1 MNHALACAA
10 CVFLVT
16 VSGLLP
22 GCQSRGGSDRT
33 PVASGGTIDQAREL
47 TRRADIAFAAGEM
60 DRAESLYKQ
69 SLQILPDQ
77 PGALNNLGNV
87 LVEKKMYI
95 DADEVFRRA
104 VALDPNRPET
114 YGNRGRL
121 WLEAGWPADAM
132 RHFDDALR
140 IDPRWLPA
148 LRGKAKASHLL
159 GTVSEAYLR
168 ELRTAIL
175 IETDA
180 RWRAFFDRE
189 RVRVQQALQADV

>member
-1 MNHALACAA
+1 MRRAAACGACLIALAS
-10 CVFLVT
+10 V
-16 VSGLLP
+16 LP
-22 GCQSRGGSDRT
+22 ACQSGRSNTDT
-33 PVASGGTIDQAREL
+33 PPIGAGGTVEQAREMS
-47 TRRADIAFAAGEM
+47 RRADIAFAAGELE
-60 DRAESLYKQ
+60 RAETLYKQ
-69 SLQILPDQ
+69 SLDILPDQ

-87 LVEKKMYI
+87 LVAKKMYI
-95 DADEVFRRA
+95 DADEVYRRA

-121 WLEAGWPADAM
+121 WLEAGWPADAL
-132 RHFDDALR
+132 RHFDEALQ

-189 RVRVQQALQADV
+189 RVRVQQAHQTDA